1 MVEVA
6 LVRETLAFE
15 AGFAVVVVDT
25 LLELE
30 EDVGVG
36 FETVAF
42 VLLALEEVLGLT
54 VEVLVLDADEELLV
68 LAAGA
73 AVLLAGV

>member
-1 MVEVA
+1 M
-6 LVRETLAFE
+6 
-15 AGFAVVVVDT
+15 VVVDT